1 MVPGLWT
8 RSRLCRGAA
17 LLLAAMALS
26 FVQAQ
31 LEGTTITVALRSL
44 PETDVIVARLPEFQ
58 RDTGITVN
66 IVTYPELLLRERT
79 IADLSTGAGLFDV
92 IAVDSV
98 WVPELVEAGW
108 LLPLTEFVTEEDDIG
123 DFAQS
128 SLDLFSWQGTLY
140 GAPVYAEITHLMY
153 RKDLF
158 EDAGF
163 DPPETLEELREIAA
177 HFHDPPRM
185 HGIAMR
191 GLRGDGM
198 NIYTWS
204 QWLRSYGGEFLD
216 EESRPAFNDEAG
228 VQATQEYASLLQD
241 FGPLGVSSYGWDE
254 VQTAFVTGRAAMII
268 DANNFYTRIED
279 PNRSEIAGQ
288 IGYANV
294 PAGPAGLFPGNYALG
309 FAISAV
315 GVDDEAEQQAATRFI
330 MWATSPEIQL
340 ASIDAGIVSQTRTSV
355 LESDA
360 FSERIDGDWIQST
373 LESWELTHANYRP
386 RFPGW
391 RVMGSAL
398 GIAVE
403 EVIAGIKPAEQALE
417 EAAASTETAFRD
429 AGILGQPR
437 PYDLP

>member
-1 MVPGLWT
+1 MPGPW
-8 RSRLCRGAA
+8 RISASCCVSG
-17 LLLAAMALS
+17 LLLAAMMLMSSA
-26 FVQAQ
+26 QAQ
-31 LEGTTITVALRSL
+31 VEGTTITVALRSL
-44 PETDVIVARLPEFQ
+44 PETEVVVARLPEFQ

-79 IADLSTGAGLFDV
+79 ITDLSTGAGLFDV

-108 LLPLTEFVTEEDDIG
+108 LHPLTEFVTEEDDIG

-128 SLDLFSWQGTLY
+128 ALDLFSWQGTLY

-158 EDAGF
+158 EEAGF
-163 DPPETLEELREIAA
+163 EPPETLEELREIAA
-177 HFHDPPRM
+177 HFHNPPQM

-216 EESRPAFNDEAG
+216 EETRPVFNDEAG
-228 VQATQEYASLLQD
+228 VRATEEYASLLRD
-241 FGPLGVSSYGWDE
+241 YGPLGVSSYGWDE

-279 PNRSEIAGQ
+279 PDRSDIAGQ

-294 PAGPAGLFPGNYALG
+294 PAGPAGQFPGNYALG

-315 GVDDEAEQQAATRFI
+315 GADTAEQQQAATMFI
-330 MWATSPEIQL
+330 VWATSQEIQL
-340 ASIDAGIVSQTRTSV
+340 ASIEADIVSQTRTSV

-360 FSERIDGDWIQST
+360 FRERIDPDWIQST
-373 LESWELTHANYRP
+373 LESWELTHSHYRP

-403 EVIAGIKPAEQALE
+403 EVIAGIKPAAQALD
-417 EAAASTETAFRD
+417 EAASATEVAFRD
-429 AGILGQPR
+429 AGTLGQPR
-437 PYDLP
+437 PYQFP